1 MFCNLAK
8 INKPTKSKNTVFSHI
23 LSEKLVWKWM
33 EEKKLNIYLCL
44 NSVHLQWQIRRN
56 TSSWGIFGS
65 SEQEVF
71 EGGRWGW
78 GSPIDHS
85 QVITGGFAPKLVKN
99 IGAGSEEVR
108 VRHSSSQ
115 VDGGVCSSVRLSLRS
130 SRSHDRSSSSWH
142 PENSKGM
149 CSCVSGSLTV
159 PVPIKCSRLCRTF
172 RHRIGTFPNWE
183 QPLLHQQLQPWTV

>member
-1 MFCNLAK
+1 
-8 INKPTKSKNTVFSHI
+8 
-23 LSEKLVWKWM
+23 M
-33 EEKKLNIYLCL
+33 EEKKFNIYLCL
-44 NSVHLQWQIRRN
+44 NSVHLQWQIRRYA
-56 TSSWGIFGS
+56 SSGGIFGS

-115 VDGGVCSSVRLSLRS
+115 VDGSICSSVRLSLRS
-130 SRSHDRSSSSWH
+130 SWSHDGSSSSWH
-142 PENSKGM
+142 PDNSKVSGM
-149 CSCVSGSLTV
+149 CSCVSGSHCSCSYKMFKARQNISSQDWNFSQSGTAFVASTITTLNCITV
-159 PVPIKCSRLCRTF
+159 WLAAARLLCC
-172 RHRIGTFPNWE
+172 ISSP
-183 QPLLHQQLQPWTV
+183 